1 MALPTLNGLFTGPL
15 RIDVALQFDTL
26 GDGTSKPLVA
36 LGAQG
41 EVPQLVFGQLGASA
55 DLFFD
60 FIQGDETYRLV
71 AEDALV
77 AGETATYSAQI
88 DDDGVMSILKDDQ
101 PLAQMQAEVPVG
113 LPVHDLA
120 GLATAFDPIVI
131 DMTIEPLSP
140 AELGGDMAIVAH
152 TDDDLL
158 FMNPTI
164 AETIAAGDPMTTV
177 YLTAGDAGQNA
188 DYWEAREAGAKAAYA
203 QMAGSDPDACVDET
217 VTLDIG
223 GEAWEVQSSYL
234 ADAPQVRLYFLRTP
248 DGIDGAGTEP
258 YGFGSLEQLA
268 KGELAEVTTVD
279 GAVTY
284 TSGEL
289 TQVLGAIMTRHAP
302 QEVMLQDDSSEIEH
316 SDHVH
321 ATEFAEAALELYGQ
335 DVSVTLY
342 TGYESWA
349 GEENLTPE
357 ETDLVT
363 SVFETYAAFD
373 PAVTGENGD
382 LREPYTD
389 WVLREYVSE
398 QYSLVDGERFDDPLP
413 EPEPDPEPEDP
424 QPEDPKPEDPTPE
437 DPAPEDPVPEDPLPE
452 DPTPE
457 DPEPENPEPEDP
469 ATADAFA
476 PGGLYARFLGS
487 YADRWQG
494 EAPSDPDPAPEPEP
508 EPEPDPIPDPT
519 PDPAPGG
526 DDPFGAGGFYEQLML
541 PNASKWESFDLPEEE
556 EDDLAEDVTV

>member
-26 GDGTSKPLVA
+26 GDGASEPLVA

-113 LPVHDLA
+113 LPVYDLT
-120 GLATAFDPIVI
+120 GPATAFDPIVI

-140 AELGGDMAIVAH
+140 AEPGGDMAIVAH

-164 AETIAAGDPMTTV
+164 AEVIASGDPMTTV
-177 YLTAGDAGQNA
+177 YLTAGDAGQDS

-203 QMAGSDPDACVDET
+203 QMAGSDPDAWVDET

-248 DGIDGAGTEP
+248 DGIDGTGTEA
-258 YGFGSLEQLA
+258 YGFGSLELLA
-268 KGELAEVTTVD
+268 EGEVAEVTTVD

-302 QEVMLQDDSSEIEH
+302 TEVMLQDDSSEIEH

-321 ATEFAEAALELYGQ
+321 STEFAEAALELYGQ

-373 PAVTGENGD
+373 PAVTDENGD

-398 QYSLVDGERFDDPLP
+398 KYSLVDGERFDDPLP

-424 QPEDPKPEDPTPE
+424 QPEDPEPEDPQPEDPQPE
-437 DPAPEDPVPEDPLPE
+437 DPAPEDPLPE

-457 DPEPENPEPEDP
+457 DPQPEDPEPEDP
-469 ATADAFA
+469 ATGDAFA
-476 PGGLYARFLGS
+476 PGGAYTRFLET

-494 EAPSDPDPAPEPEP
+494 EVPSDPDPTPD
-508 EPEPDPIPDPT
+508 PEPDPIPDPT

-526 DDPFGAGGFYEQLML
+526 GDPFGTGGFYEQLML
-541 PNASKWESFDLPEEE
+541 PNATKWESFDLPEEE

>member
-26 GDGTSKPLVA
+26 GGGTSKPLVA

-41 EVPQLVFGQLGASA
+41 EAPQLVFGQLGASA
-55 DLFFD
+55 DLYFD

-88 DDDGVMSILKDDQ
+88 DDAGVMSILKDDQ

-113 LPVHDLA
+113 LPVYDLT
-120 GLATAFDPIVI
+120 GPATEFDPTVI
-131 DMTIEPLSP
+131 DLTVEPLSP
-140 AELGGDMAIVAH
+140 ADPGGDMAIVAH

-177 YLTAGDAGQNA
+177 YVTAGDAGQDA

-203 QMAGSDPDACVDET
+203 QMAGSDPDAWVDET

-258 YGFGSLEQLA
+258 YGFGSLELLA

-321 ATEFAEAALELYGQ
+321 TTEFAEAALELYGQ
-335 DVSVTLY
+335 NVGVTLY

-349 GEENLTPE
+349 GEENLTPD
-357 ETDLVT
+357 ETALVT

-373 PAVTGENGD
+373 PAVTDENGD

-398 QYSLVDGERFDDPLP
+398 QYSLVDGERVDGPLP
-413 EPEPDPEPEDP
+413 EPEPEPEPEEP
-424 QPEDPKPEDPTPE
+424 QPEDPEPEDPTPE
-437 DPAPEDPVPEDPLPE
+437 DPAPEDPEPEQPPAGDAFSPGGFYAQFLDSYAGRWQGAPPEDP
-452 DPTPE
+452 
-457 DPEPENPEPEDP
+457 DPEP
-469 ATADAFA
+469 T
-476 PGGLYARFLGS
+476 
-487 YADRWQG
+487 
-494 EAPSDPDPAPEPEP
+494 
-508 EPEPDPIPDPT
+508 PDPT
-519 PDPAPGG
+519 PDPVPGG

-541 PNASKWESFDLPEEE
+541 PNASKWDSFDLPEEE
-556 EDDLAEDVTV
+556 EDDLSEDVTA